1 MNKMK
6 GKSVLNRINFRLK
19 IKNITVFFMIARTQT
34 ASGITSRV
42 GKNRHIILWD
52 LDNCTLKQA
61 EKTLREVQKKYNLS
75 HIYIISDKEGSYR
88 ALCFS
93 IVDFNALMK
102 IIISANY
109 VDEYFIS
116 YTAKR
121 MKATLRLTKKIN
133 REKQDILSIL
143 YSYYEPMPVTIEKV
157 IYDTGLIKHGI
168 TIGSI
173 D

>member
-1 MNKMK
+1 
-6 GKSVLNRINFRLK
+6 LNRINFRLK
-19 IKNITVFFMIARTQT
+19 LRNITVFFMIARTQT
-34 ASGITSRV
+34 AQGITSKV
-42 GKNRHIILWD
+42 GKNKHIILWD
-52 LDNCTLKQA
+52 LDTCSLKQA
-61 EKTLREVQKKYNLS
+61 EDTLREVQRKYNLS
-75 HIYIISDKEGSYR
+75 HIYIVSDKVGSYR

-121 MKATLRLTKKIN
+121 MKATLRLTKKID

-143 YSYYEPMPVTIEKV
+143 YSYFEPIPKQIEKV

-168 TIGSI
+168 TIGSV
-173 D
+173 DDD

>member
-1 MNKMK
+1 MS
-6 GKSVLNRINFRLK
+6 KSRLNRINIRLK
-19 IKNITVFFMIARTQT
+19 IRNITIFFMVARTQT
-34 ASGITSRV
+34 ASGISSKV
-42 GKNRHIILWD
+42 GNNKHIILWD
-52 LDNCTLKQA
+52 LDQCTLKQA
-61 EKTLREVQKKYNLS
+61 EDTLKKVQKKYNLS
-75 HIYIISDKEGSYR
+75 HIYIVSDKVGSYR

-121 MKATLRLTKKIN
+121 MKATLRLTKKMD

-143 YSYYEPMPVTIEKV
+143 YSYFEPTPKTLERV

-168 TIGSI
+168 TIGSV
-173 D
+173 DD